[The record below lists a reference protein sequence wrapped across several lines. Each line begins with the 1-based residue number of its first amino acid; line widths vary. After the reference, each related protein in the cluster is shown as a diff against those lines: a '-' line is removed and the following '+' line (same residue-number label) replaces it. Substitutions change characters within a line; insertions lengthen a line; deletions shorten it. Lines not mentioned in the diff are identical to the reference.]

1 MRSLGLMLVCMVA
14 LFTTGCAYD
23 TPVLVVVDTSETA
36 FLIQLEGKNDQGT
49 IKSENFLKKSMVAT
63 KRIGISYRW
72 LSTGY
77 MPLAGKWIP
86 NERVIVVDRSP
97 ETREW
102 RSGPG
107 GTANHD
113 QGIWVESSDS
123 VGFSTGLSITA
134 RIATEEDAAKFL
146 YNYPPKRER
155 LVGEDAMYKN
165 AFKVDV
171 ADLADVMD
179 KEVRTK
185 AQAIFAYESARYT
198 MDELRAR
205 KREVLDAV
213 KNGTVINDPGAK
225 PVEIEGIIEFF
236 ARRGI
241 TITAVGM
248 FGGFTYE
255 NPAIQKSIDAVFQA
269 QQDEQVAI
277 AEFDAA
283 EERKK
288 ALKSLGEGAGDQI
301 LEKKKKEAEGI
312 KAIADAKAYEIEKAN
327 ANLETYLELKRL
339 EIESKR
345 LEMWDG
351 KYPVYYL
358 GGSGGDGFNMFLPAP
373 RVGK

>member
-1 MRSLGLMLVCMVA
+1 MRSVLLALVC
-14 LFTTGCAYD
+14 LFATGCAYD
-23 TPVLVVVDTSETA
+23 TPVYVKVDTSESA
-36 FLIQLEGKNDQGT
+36 FVIQLEGKNDQGT
-49 IKSENFLKKSMVAT
+49 IKSEDFLKKNMVAT
-63 KRIGISYRW
+63 KRIQVSYRW
-72 LSTGY
+72 ISTGY
-77 MPLAGKWIP
+77 MPLAGMYIP

-134 RIATEEDAAKFL
+134 RIASEDDAVQFL
-146 YNYPPKRER
+146 YNYPPKQQR
-155 LVGEDAMYKN
+155 VIGEDKMYKN
-165 AFKVDV
+165 KYTVDV

-213 KNGTVINDPGAK
+213 KNGTTINDPGK
-225 PVEIEGIIEFF
+225 EPVVIEGIIEFF
-236 ARRGI
+236 AKRGI

-248 FGGFTYE
+248 FGGFAYE

-339 EIESKR
+339 EIEQAR
-345 LEMWDG
+345 LQAWDG
-351 KYPVYYL
+351 KYPIYYL
-358 GGSGGDGFNMFLPAP
+358 GGSQGKGLNMFLPAP
-373 RVGK
+373 RVK